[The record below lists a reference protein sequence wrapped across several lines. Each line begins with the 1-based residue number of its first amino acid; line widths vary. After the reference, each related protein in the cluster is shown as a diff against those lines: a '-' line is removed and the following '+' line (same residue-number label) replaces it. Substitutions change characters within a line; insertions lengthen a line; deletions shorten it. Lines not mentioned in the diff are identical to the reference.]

1 MAKGP
6 DPKREAFWRRVLRRR
21 ARSGMTVA
29 EFCASEGL
37 TEGAFFHWQR
47 EIRRRDAETQER
59 DSDSA
64 ERPTFLPLQLVDDRN
79 SSAPVEIVTGNGYV
93 IRVRE
98 SATADHVRRVLQAV
112 GTTD

>member
-1 MAKGP
+1 MAKGS

-21 ARSGMTVA
+21 AKSGMTVA
-29 EFCASEGL
+29 EFCASEGV

-47 EIRRRDAETQER
+47 EIRRRDAERQGQ
-59 DSDSA
+59 DSDSSD
-64 ERPTFLPLQLVDDRN
+64 RPSFLPLQLVNDRDR
-79 SSAPVEIVTGNGYV
+79 SASVEIVTGNGYV